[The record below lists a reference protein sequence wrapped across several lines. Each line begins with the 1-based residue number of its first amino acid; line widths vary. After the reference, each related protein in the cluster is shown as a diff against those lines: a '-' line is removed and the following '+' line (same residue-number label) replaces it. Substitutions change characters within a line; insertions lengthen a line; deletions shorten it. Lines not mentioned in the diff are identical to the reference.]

1 MAKPY
6 ISKQKVRDFVS
17 RVSLDKTDAIEKE
30 YKALLTKEIKSLDA
44 FKRLE
49 EALSEARIAA
59 KEIKQAGFGDSV
71 LASIPASDFLIDRM
85 ISRGKSF
92 YNEPPKAWASICE
105 LLNPFVERLAKVRN
119 ARQSAYRIIDEAQ
132 TGRAAADALK
142 EAGLDYYTWEN
153 RKPEMVLD
161 LSALKGGD

>member
-30 YKALLTKEIKSLDA
+30 YEALLT
-44 FKRLE
+44 
-49 EALSEARIAA
+49 

-71 LASIPASDFLIDRM
+71 LASMPTSEFLIDRM
-85 ISRGKSF
+85 ISRCKSC
-92 YNEPPKAWASICE
+92 YHKPPKEWAAICE
-105 LLNPFVERLAKVRN
+105 LLKPFVERLAKVRN
-119 ARQSAYRIIDEAQ
+119 ARQSAYRIIDESQ
-132 TGRAAADALK
+132 TGRAAADALR

>member
-1 MAKPY
+1 MEKIY
-6 ISKQKVRDFVS
+6 VSKQKVRNFVS
-17 RVSLDKTDAIEKE
+17 RVSCDKTDAIEKE
-30 YKALLTKEIKSLDA
+30 YEALLTKEIKSLDA

-49 EALSEARIAA
+49 EALFEARKAA
-59 KEIKQAGFGDSV
+59 MEIKRAGFGDSV
-71 LASIPASDFLIDRM
+71 LYSIPASEFLIDRM

-105 LLNPFVERLAKVRN
+105 LLKPFVERLAKVRN

-153 RKPEMVLD
+153 RRPEMVLD

>member
-1 MAKPY
+1 MTKPY

-17 RVSLDKTDAIEKE
+17 RISCDKSDAIENE
-30 YKALLTKEIKSLDA
+30 CEALLTKEIKSLDA

-49 EALSEARIAA
+49 DALSEARKAA
-59 KEIKQAGFGDSV
+59 MEIRQVGFGGSV
-71 LASIPASDFLIDRM
+71 LANIPTSDFLIDRI
-85 ISRGKSF
+85 ISRGKSL
-92 YNEPPKAWASICE
+92 YHEPPKAGAAICK
-105 LLNPFVERLAKVRN
+105 LLKPFLERLTKVRN

-142 EAGLDYYTWEN
+142 EAGLDYYTWKA
-153 RKPEMVLD
+153 RKPERVLD

>member
-1 MAKPY
+1 MTKPY

-17 RVSLDKTDAIEKE
+17 RVSSEKTDAIENE
-30 YKALLTKEIKSLDA
+30 YEVLLTQEIKSLDA

-49 EALSEARIAA
+49 EALSEARKAA
-59 KEIKQAGFGDSV
+59 REIKRAGFGDSV
-71 LASIPASDFLIDRM
+71 LYSMPASEFLIDRM

-92 YNEPPKAWASICE
+92 YMEPPKAWASICE
-105 LLNPFVERLAKVRN
+105 LLKPFAERLSKVRN

-142 EAGLDYYTWEN
+142 EAGLDYYTWEA

>member
-1 MAKPY
+1 MTKPY

-17 RVSLDKTDAIEKE
+17 RVSCDKTDAIEKE
-30 YKALLTKEIKSLDA
+30 YEALLTQEIRSLDA

-49 EALSEARIAA
+49 EALSEARKAA
-59 KEIKQAGFGDSV
+59 KDIRQAGFGDSV
-71 LASIPASDFLIDRM
+71 LASIPTSEFLIDRM

-92 YNEPPKAWASICE
+92 YNEPPKTWASICE
-105 LLNPFVERLAKVRN
+105 LLKPFVERLTEVRN

-142 EAGLDYYTWEN
+142 EAGLDYYTWEA

>member
-6 ISKQKVRDFVS
+6 ISKQKVRDFVY
-17 RVSLDKTDAIEKE
+17 RVSSDKTDAIKE
-30 YKALLTKEIKSLDA
+30 EYEALLTKEIKSLDA
-44 FKRLE
+44 FKGLE
-49 EALSEARIAA
+49 EALSEARKAA
-59 KEIKQAGFGDSV
+59 NEIKRAGFGDSV
-71 LASIPASDFLIDRM
+71 LASIPTSDFLIDRM
-85 ISRGKSF
+85 ISQGRSF
-92 YNEPPKAWASICE
+92 YHNPLKEWAAICK
-105 LLNPFVERLAKVRN
+105 LLKPFVERLAKVRN
-119 ARQSAYRIIDEAQ
+119 ARQSACRIIDEAQ

>member
-1 MAKPY
+1 
-6 ISKQKVRDFVS
+6 
-17 RVSLDKTDAIEKE
+17 
-30 YKALLTKEIKSLDA
+30 
-44 FKRLE
+44 
-49 EALSEARIAA
+49 
-59 KEIKQAGFGDSV
+59 
-71 LASIPASDFLIDRM
+71 M
-85 ISRGKSF
+85 ISRGNSF

-105 LLNPFVERLAKVRN
+105 LLKPFVERLAKVRN
-119 ARQSAYRIIDEAQ
+119 ARQSACRIIDEAQ

>member
-30 YKALLTKEIKSLDA
+30 YEALLTKEIKSLDA

-49 EALSEARIAA
+49 EALSEARKAA

-71 LASIPASDFLIDRM
+71 LASMPTSEFLIDRM
-85 ISRGKSF
+85 ISRGKGF
-92 YNEPPKAWASICE
+92 YNEPQKTWASICE
-105 LLNPFVERLAKVRN
+105 LLKPFVERLAKIRN

-153 RKPEMVLD
+153 GKPERVLD

>member
-1 MAKPY
+1 MTKPY
-6 ISKQKVRDFVS
+6 ISKQKVRGFVS
-17 RVSLDKTDAIEKE
+17 RVSCDKTDAIEKE
-30 YKALLTKEIKSLDA
+30 YEALLTQEIKSLDA

-49 EALSEARIAA
+49 EALSEARKAA
-59 KEIKQAGFGDSV
+59 REIKQAGFGDSV
-71 LASIPASDFLIDRM
+71 LASIPKSEFLIDRM
-85 ISRGKSF
+85 ISRGKIL
-92 YNEPPKAWASICE
+92 YNEPLKEWASICE
-105 LLNPFVERLAKVRN
+105 LLKPFVERLSKVRN

-132 TGRAAADALK
+132 TGRAAADALR